1 MSPCAKRDLYADVK
15 VNAALQLTTELVFQ
29 QLEAFIDGWRPLL
42 GDGEMI
48 NIGEC
53 AGNCHTSKFMDY
65 RYFCSIV
72 LERKLKLSYMFQT
85 LHQKKIRGCTTSSTS
100 SIEVI
105 KNGYIANFPGFVIE
119 TCACNAIHFCT

>member
-15 VNAALQLTTELVFQ
+15 VNAGFTNYNQACFQ

-65 RYFCSIV
+65 RYHSYSIV
-72 LERKLKLSYMFQT
+72 LERIL
-85 LHQKKIRGCTTSSTS
+85 
-100 SIEVI
+100 
-105 KNGYIANFPGFVIE
+105 
-119 TCACNAIHFCT
+119 